1 MNNYNYN
8 NNSDSILST
17 IKNAISY
24 VIENREKF
32 VLLVLVFVIIYFV
45 DYITYLNTLIYGAT
59 SPLGATSPPGGL
71 QSLIA
76 PTHHLIHTHTIKSK
90 RRRSRRRRQ

>member
-1 MNNYNYN
+1 MENYNYN
-8 NNSDSILST
+8 NDSNSILST

-24 VIENREKF
+24 IIENHEKF

-45 DYITYLNTLIYGAT
+45 DYITYLNTLVYGTT

-71 QSLIA
+71 HNLKA
-76 PTHHLIHTHTIKSK
+76 PTHHLSHIIKSKGKRSK
-90 RRRSRRRRQ
+90 RRRH

>member
-8 NNSDSILST
+8 NDSDSILSN
-17 IKNAISY
+17 IKNVISY
-24 VIENREKF
+24 VIENHEKF

-45 DYITYLNTLIYGAT
+45 DYITYLNTIVYGAN

-71 QSLIA
+71 QGLKT
-76 PTHHLIHTHTIKSK
+76 PTHHLSHTIKSK
-90 RRRSRRRRQ
+90 GKRSRRRRH